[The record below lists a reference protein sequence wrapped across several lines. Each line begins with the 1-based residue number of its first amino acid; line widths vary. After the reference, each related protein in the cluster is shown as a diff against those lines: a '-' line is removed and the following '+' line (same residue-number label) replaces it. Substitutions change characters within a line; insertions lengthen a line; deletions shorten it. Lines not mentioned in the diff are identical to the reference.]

1 MAKITLGIMDPPYE
15 SANTTT
21 AFRLI
26 DCALRKG
33 HEVFV
38 FCYEGATA
46 LGYAGQ
52 KKHANTVHGSSL
64 EEEDHPNPKEWIAAL
79 FRLAGQRGVKLTWC
93 NCGLCM
99 DERGVENQVEG
110 ACRGSPTSA
119 WNNFEDASGALLI
132 GTN

>member
-46 LGYAGQ
+46 LGYSGQ
-52 KKHANTVHGSSL
+52 KKHANAVHGSSL

-93 NCGLCM
+93 NCGLCV

-110 ACRGSPTSA
+110 ACRGSPVSA